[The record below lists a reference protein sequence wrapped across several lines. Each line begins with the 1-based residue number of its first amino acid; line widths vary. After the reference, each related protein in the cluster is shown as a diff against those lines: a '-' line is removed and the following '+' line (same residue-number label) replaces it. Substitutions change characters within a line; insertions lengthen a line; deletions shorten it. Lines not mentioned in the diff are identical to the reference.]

1 LTGRATA
8 VIPIKGLANVKRRLA
23 ARLRKHERAALVLRL
38 LARELDVVASASG
51 IGPIIVVT
59 SEERVARVAEMHG
72 ALVALE
78 RDDGVNAAV
87 QAGLERAYAVGAETV
102 LALHGDLPFV
112 ETADVEALL
121 AASAVGVL
129 AIAPDRRLRG
139 TNAIVVRRGMALGSH
154 FGVDSYQRF
163 VSAATAEGYTVRTVT
178 TPGLG
183 FDLDEP
189 VDLLEYRAR
198 LARDVEATGR
208 RL

>member
-1 LTGRATA
+1 MTGRATA

-51 IGPIIVVT
+51 IGAIIVVT

-112 ETADVEALL
+112 ETADIEALL
-121 AASAVGVL
+121 AASAAGVL

-163 VSAATAEGYTVRTVT
+163 VSTATADGYTVRTVA